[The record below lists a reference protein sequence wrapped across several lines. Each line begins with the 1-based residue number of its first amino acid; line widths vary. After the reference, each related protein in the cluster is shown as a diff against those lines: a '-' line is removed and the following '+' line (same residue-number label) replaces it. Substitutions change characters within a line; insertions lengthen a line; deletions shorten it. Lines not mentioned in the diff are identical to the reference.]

1 MREVAGEFVFNPQ
14 LFFLQAVEKVFVRM
28 RSMLFLVDQ
37 RVKRRMLRFESF
49 DLCLVHGCHSFR
61 ISE

>member
-1 MREVAGEFVFNPQ
+1 
-14 LFFLQAVEKVFVRM
+14 VEKVFVWM

-37 RVKRRMLRFESF
+37 RMQRLVLRFESF